1 MRPDPRRISPSGV
14 TKPPKVRIAR
24 ASQPQSTVR
33 MASLT
38 RSCSS
43 RTARHADANRLTK
56 LGVLVTI
63 ALVLA
68 GSAAQLVNYGFF
80 DQRIPAL
87 DPGSDGGVFGVI
99 GDLALVSAA
108 VSAWVLATR
117 VRSARPVAAV
127 LAALLTFLAVDS
139 VVRLHDH
146 IPHWL
151 ALYLPVLVASFICL
165 AAVALSTSGR
175 PQFRVDR
182 GTGRAVDRL
191 IGVGL
196 LLLAFSFLL
205 HEFGPRLLLDL
216 GASDTTGWS
225 YATKAVVKHATEIAG
240 WLLIAL
246 GLLRLGFPGRA
257 GAPKGA

>member
-1 MRPDPRRISPSGV
+1 
-14 TKPPKVRIAR
+14 
-24 ASQPQSTVR
+24 
-33 MASLT
+33 
-38 RSCSS
+38 
-43 RTARHADANRLTK
+43 
-56 LGVLVTI
+56 
-63 ALVLA
+63 
-68 GSAAQLVNYGFF
+68 
-80 DQRIPAL
+80 
-87 DPGSDGGVFGVI
+87 VFGVI
-99 GDLALVSAA
+99 GDLALASAA
-108 VSAWVLATR
+108 VAAWVLTAR
-117 VRSARPVAAV
+117 VRSARPVAPV

-139 VVRLHDH
+139 VARLHDH

-151 ALYLPVLVASFICL
+151 AFYLPVLVASFICL

-216 GASDTTGWS
+216 GVSDTAGWP

-240 WLLIAL
+240 WLMIAL
-246 GLLRLGFPGRA
+246 GLLRLGFREHF